1 MEYNYYRELKHN
13 YLVFEKSA
21 GDAKENDSYQYRIAQ
36 SGRIRGLLPCSE
48 RNINGNTY
56 CYYEIGSMQTLKDRY
71 MTSRMDGD
79 TLRHLLECIK
89 STLESLSEFLLG
101 EEVVVFNTGN
111 IYTDLSTGEF
121 GFIFCPFFDE
131 QKSFSDFTV
140 QLLEIIDE
148 SDEKATEMAYRLC
161 EEAAEKG
168 EFTYEILSE
177 VLEGS
182 RKEEINKADE
192 STFKKPVE
200 LTEDP
205 TAGLYSFD
213 DDDAEDEEET
223 AGKKNSGIRRANE
236 KLSGKF
242 QVLLSLLFFGVI
254 AAMMYVRMNFVL
266 SGEENIMSIVV
277 MLVSAISGVVSLI
290 GGSRQMKKAKTGG
303 ADAEAFDEDEDDTE
317 EDFEEQDTGD
327 FTSFGEEPCG
337 ESAAAAAVS
346 NSGRRN
352 EWGGG
357 ISPERLSGSD
367 ETVVLDDDMNMP
379 LTLFSRNLDK
389 TVRIA
394 LDKLPVTVGK
404 LPECVDKVIP
414 DMSISRMHC
423 RIVSDGA
430 GVGIL
435 DLGSTNGTYRNG
447 VRLRPQEI
455 IHIEEGD
462 EIRIGRVCFDC
473 R

>member
-13 YLVFEKSA
+13 YLVFEKRD
-21 GDAKENDSYQYRIAQ
+21 GNVDENDTYQYRIAQ
-36 SGRIRGLLPCSE
+36 SGRIKGLLPCSE

-56 CYYEIGSMQTLKDRY
+56 YYYEIGSMQTLKDRY
-71 MTSRMDGD
+71 MTSKMNGD
-79 TLRHLLECIK
+79 LLRRLLECIK

-101 EEVVVFNTGN
+101 EEVLVFNTGN
-111 IYTDLSTGEF
+111 IYTDLSSGEF

-161 EEAAEKG
+161 EEAAQKG

-177 VLEGS
+177 ILEDS
-182 RKEEINKADE
+182 RKEETIKADE
-192 STFKKPVE
+192 NEFKKPVE
-200 LTEDP
+200 PIEEAPD
-205 TAGLYSFD
+205 GLYSFD
-213 DDDAEDEEET
+213 DDEEDEDEA
-223 AGKKNSGIRRANE
+223 AGKKNSGIRRSNE

-254 AAMMYVRMNFVL
+254 AAMMYVRMNFIL
-266 SGEENIMSIVV
+266 SSEENIMSIVV
-277 MLVSAISGVVSLI
+277 MLVSAISGVVSLF
-290 GGSRQMKKAKTGG
+290 GGSRQMKKAKAAGNRESL
-303 ADAEAFDEDEDDTE
+303 DEDEDEDDLE
-317 EDFEEQDTGD
+317 EDLKEQDTGD
-327 FTSFGEEPCG
+327 FTSFDEEPYV
-337 ESAAAAAVS
+337 ENAAAATV
-346 NSGRRN
+346 NYPGRRN
-352 EWGGG
+352 GWGGS
-357 ISPERLSGSD
+357 ISSERLSGSD
-367 ETVVLDDDMNMP
+367 ETVVLDEDMNMP